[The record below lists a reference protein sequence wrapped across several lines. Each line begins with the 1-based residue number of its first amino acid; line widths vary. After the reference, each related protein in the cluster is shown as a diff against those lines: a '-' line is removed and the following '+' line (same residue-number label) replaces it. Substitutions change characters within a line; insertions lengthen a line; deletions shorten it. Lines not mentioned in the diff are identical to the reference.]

1 MRQFLIGAVVL
12 GLLFSSVPASAQT
25 APETRIRSG
34 KLAFAGLIT
43 AVVGAA
49 MLTPVGE
56 EYHIVGYDYCATGTY
71 TINAGK
77 CQTRDALRPVGIAA
91 IVAGVGMTVI
101 GLQRVKVSPTC
112 KGAKATMAVSW

>member
-1 MRQFLIGAVVL
+1 MKHVIVALVVAGVL
-12 GLLFSSVPASAQT
+12 VSGRPAWAQPPT
-25 APETRIRSG
+25 HRLRNP
-34 KLAFAGLIT
+34 KLALAGVIT

-49 MLTPVGE
+49 MLSPVGE

-101 GLQRVKVSPTC
+101 GLQRVKINPTY
-112 KGAKATMAVSW
+112 KGVTATTTVSW